1 MVVATSRILKDLGV
15 KTSFF
20 ISLLPQL
27 ACCGGAGD
35 PFWPAGPWAA
45 PGVGA
50 GATACPFC
58 LCEETEICIIR

>member
-20 ISLLPQL
+20 VSLLPQL

-45 PGVGA
+45 PGA
-50 GATACPFC
+50 GGWSHRLSRLVF
-58 LCEETEICIIR
+58 LRM